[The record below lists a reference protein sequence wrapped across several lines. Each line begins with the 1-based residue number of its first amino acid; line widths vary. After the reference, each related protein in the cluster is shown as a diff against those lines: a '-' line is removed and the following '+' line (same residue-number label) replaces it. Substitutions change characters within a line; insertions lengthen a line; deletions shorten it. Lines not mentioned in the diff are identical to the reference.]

1 MTAYI
6 VPLILLCLFA
16 VAAYKKVRIYDT
28 FTNGVKNAVPLA
40 VSLFPYLV
48 AMFILT
54 ELFEASGLSDALSS
68 LLAPV
73 FRLVGIPQELSRLI
87 LIKPFSGSGSLALL
101 SDILQTHGADSLIA
115 RQACAVY
122 GSSETVFYVSAVYF
136 AGLKDKKLF
145 LPIAISLF
153 SALVGSIVGCALC
166 RVI

>member
-1 MTAYI
+1 MTVYI
-6 VPLILLCLFA
+6 IPVLLLCLFVYA
-16 VAAYKKVRIYDT
+16 LIKRVRIYDT
-28 FTNGVKNAVPLA
+28 FTSGVKKSVPLTI
-40 VSLFPYLV
+40 SLFPYLV
-48 AMFILT
+48 AIFILT

-68 LLAPV
+68 FLAPV

-136 AGLKDKKLF
+136 AGLKNKKLF
-145 LPIAISLF
+145 LPIAISLC
-153 SALVGSIVGCALC
+153 SALIGSIVGCALC
-166 RVI
+166 HVM